1 MPVVPQAER
10 QETTAP
16 LNVPQVAQPQEMGG
30 GFEQVT
36 QAAVGF
42 GKQLQDIA
50 AAQKS
55 MIDKAVV
62 SEADFRLSQLK
73 SELEVKRNQ
82 LKGRDAAGALDAIQ
96 EEYTAATEEISQG
109 LTNEAQL
116 AAYRNRVQHYWAGP
130 GGLYEST
137 LKYSD
142 AEINKYAAENF
153 NAVVD
158 LRVKDAI
165 EKSSDPEVF
174 QQSLAE
180 LQAII
185 KDRYADPAVAESAY
199 NDHLENIN
207 AGIKQLN
214 IETERALKR
223 EADALKLEANNDLSE
238 LFFDDTLT
246 LKDIKDREVALGTDY
261 ERWVKTHK
269 KSMEQKEKEL
279 KTGKKVVDDPLVS
292 ANLAAEAMTMPADT
306 TTEDIN
312 DLRERVAKEVLAGK
326 LTQGTGRAI
335 ISDAERTLT
344 LDPVRKSSE
353 DNVIKFFKND
363 YNNEL
368 YGEPGTP
375 EARAEYNRQ
384 VAAFRKWS
392 RANLDKEPVEYYER
406 VSDIHKRGYIAR
418 ILGAVDPFGVVEVVA
433 EALAG
438 PEVTPEQRRLE
449 IEEEGKRVRAIG
461 ILEDAGRPL
470 TEANIQYVVEQL

>member
-1 MPVVPQAER
+1 MPTVPVAER

-16 LNVPQVAQPQEMGG
+16 LNVPQVSQPRDIGG

-96 EEYTAATEEISQG
+96 EEYRTATEEIEKG
-109 LTNEAQL
+109 LTSDAQV
-116 AAYRNRVQHYWAGP
+116 AAYRNRVQHHWAGP

-142 AEINKYAAENF
+142 GEINRYATENF

-158 LRVKDAI
+158 LRVKDAV
-165 EKSSDPEVF
+165 EKSDDPEVF

-185 KDRYADPAVAESAY
+185 KDRYADSAVAESVY

-246 LKDIKDREVALGTDY
+246 LKDIKDREVALGPDY
-261 ERWVKTHK
+261 ERWVKAHK
-269 KSMEQKEKEL
+269 KTLERKEKEN
-279 KTGKKVVDDPLVS
+279 KTGKKPVD
-292 ANLAAEAMTMPADT
+292 NADSH
-306 TTEDIN
+306 
-312 DLRERVAKEVLAGK
+312 RERTIQMLQLSEEEDFGPFKEAIIDDIDKGK
-326 LTQGTGRAI
+326 LTPQTGKRLIGEAQKQFTLNSEEKAWLKD
-335 ISDAERTLT
+335 IS
-344 LDPVRKSSE
+344 KK
-353 DNVIKFFKND
+353 IKDDFNAG
-363 YNNEL
+363 L
-368 YGEPGTP
+368 YGD
-375 EARAEYNRQ
+375 
-384 VAAFRKWS
+384 VA
-392 RANLDKEPVEYYER
+392 DKEVKEEYFKQIRALQRWVDEGKNPEEYYLKLR
-406 VSDIHKRGYIAR
+406 DAKAR
-418 ILGAVDPFGVVEVVA
+418 SFMQRALNIFLPEKYEV
-433 EALAG
+433 G
-438 PEVTPEQRRLE
+438 PELTPEQVRVQA
-449 IEEEGKRVRAIG
+449 EETSKREKAIK
-461 ILEDAGRPL
+461 ILRDAGL
-470 TEANIQYVVEQL
+470 SEDEQYVVKVMEQL